1 MTNIIRINS
10 SIIGAVCI
18 AILINITTATQA
30 IAADVTLT
38 LTIPSP
44 ASAQTSVTVRVCDD
58 SDDSCRSTT
67 ARFPVNNARQTVTV
81 TGVSNGTKY
90 IRTDCFSNCGVPLLR
105 QGFASGN
112 GQSSTEFVDRL
123 TFIVGGANVVF
134 PEFALATGSVIS
146 GALFTP
152 IPQSANRRVSFE
164 ACPIDDGACV
174 FKSVTLAANANS
186 VNYAIAVPKTSSFEV
201 SFNCFNCTSPL
212 FSEGFY
218 SATSEN
224 NTSTLADNATIL
236 NGAQDNPNI
245 NMSVV
250 IGATFTGTVFSPI
263 PVPSNTRIRVSGSD
277 ISADF
282 NVQNSVTIP
291 AGQSSINYSLA
302 LAPENDWVIKA
313 NCSSCPDQ
321 GLFKDVFYSENEPN
335 TSSWN
340 LSRATEVSGSGNQ
353 TVNNLT
359 LFPGAIISGSV
370 TMPDASRA
378 QNTSLEVFAFNQAEN
393 DVTKTS
399 AFVSRSSASGNYSL
413 SVPAI
418 FTAEDPVIV
427 GVHPGLDSEN
437 NLGEDY
443 VPYAFFDGTNT
454 SQTNRSKAITVVS
467 NAGDVA
473 ATNIFIETGNVI
485 SGTIN
490 MPNAEDAQSDL
501 LIHMIGDQQNNSGA
515 NLNGFDNGFDAY
527 GGYGGTFDSG
537 NYLYN
542 GTNAGL
548 LNYAPLKI
556 SANSGSSRPYSFR
569 ISSDPDTRW
578 RTYYGC
584 LNCGSEFSEYGFFR
598 NISGNALN
606 PRETVT
612 SASQANFVPGGSDYT
627 RNLFLVKPSQQEIC
641 FPIKTA
647 SGAVAV
653 ICL

>member
-1 MTNIIRINS
+1 MIRINLS
-10 SIIGAVCI
+10 LLGAVFI
-18 AILINITTATQA
+18 ATLINVATATQA
-30 IAADVTLT
+30 MAADVTLT
-38 LTIPSP
+38 VTIPNP
-44 ASAQTSVTVRVCDD
+44 ASARTKVSVRVCNV
-58 SDDSCRSTT
+58 SDDSCLSAIAT
-67 ARFPVNNARQTVTV
+67 FPVNNSRQTVTV

-90 IRTDCFSNCGVPLLR
+90 ISTNCFSNCEIPLIR
-105 QGFASGN
+105 TGFASGN
-112 GQSSTEFVDRL
+112 GQSSSEFADRL
-123 TFIVGGANVVF
+123 IFTVAGQNVMF
-134 PEFALATGSVIS
+134 PEFALVTGSVIS
-146 GALFTP
+146 GALFTS
-152 IPQSANRRVSFE
+152 IPQTANRTVGFE

-174 FKSVTLAANANS
+174 SRRLTLAANASS
-186 VNYAIAVPKTSSFEV
+186 VNYAIAVPKTSRYEV
-201 SFNCFNCTSPL
+201 SFICFSCKSPL
-212 FSEGFY
+212 FGEGFY
-218 SATSEN
+218 SVTSDN
-224 NTSTLADNATIL
+224 STSSLADNATIL

-245 NMSVV
+245 NMNIL
-250 IGATFTGTVFSPI
+250 IGTIFTGTVFSPI
-263 PVPSNTRIRVSGSD
+263 PLPTDTRITVSGSD

-282 NVQNSVTIP
+282 DVSDSVTIA
-291 AGQSSINYSLA
+291 AGQSSVNYSLA
-302 LAPENDWVIKA
+302 LAPENDWVINA
-313 NCSSCPDQ
+313 NCFSCPSK

-335 TSSWN
+335 NSSWN
-340 LSRATEVSGSGNQ
+340 RNRATEVNGSSNQ

-359 LFPGAIISGSV
+359 LFPGAIISGTV
-370 TMPDASRA
+370 TMPDASRS
-378 QNTSLEVFAFNQAEN
+378 QSTSLEVFAFNQAEN
-393 DVTKTS
+393 DVTKTG
-399 AFVSRSSASGNYSL
+399 AFVSSSSASGDYSL

-418 FTAEDPVIV
+418 FTAQDPIII
-427 GVHPGLDSEN
+427 GVHPNLDSDN
-437 NLGEDY
+437 DLSEDY

-454 SQTNRSKAITVVS
+454 SQTNRSKALAIAS

-473 ATNIFIETGNVI
+473 NTNIFIETGNVI

-490 MPNAEDAQSDL
+490 MPNSEEAQSDL
-501 LIHMIGDQQNNSGA
+501 LIHMIGDQLSNSGT
-515 NLNGFDNGFDAY
+515 NLNGFDNGFNAY

-584 LNCGSEFSEYGFFR
+584 LNCGKEFSEYGFFR
-598 NISGNALN
+598 NLSGSGLN

-612 SASQANFVPGGSDYT
+612 SASQANFVPGGSDYN
-627 RNLFLVKPSQQEIC
+627 RNLFLLKPSQQEIC